1 MISPKDHDVM
11 KIVEQLEKE
20 NVFTSDEVSLIEDYL
35 CGDVGDEVLEKFAYR
50 DLSGIS
56 GAYKIQNVYVS
67 MLGHGKEDM
76 ARRFEKLFFALGEA
90 TSYELFSMLG
100 YSWRKEEIMLEPEK
114 KAALHAMFIGSQ
126 QNFFTK
132 GKFERL
138 MNHAK
143 RKPENLKKAME
154 YRTGKDSKGILV
166 LLTAYF
172 YLKYSRAQE
181 GVKLEEE
188 DEALMELYENMLV
201 NGISDIFSSSFQK
214 SYVNEIK
221 TAVMEDRVDEQI
233 LKLAGGSVNGDH
245 FVLRILSGTA
255 FVNYFLSLKLKNVVT
270 ICLAVDCECVLD
282 YMDTMDLRCDFSRLA
297 GRIDTEFHL
306 DSRELIEWAAQ
317 QHKLKILKEHLE
329 KAPDSIFCRRMI

>member
-132 GKFERL
+132 GNGVSDR
-138 MNHAK
+138 K
-143 RKPENLKKAME
+143 R
-154 YRTGKDSKGILV
+154 
-166 LLTAYF
+166 
-172 YLKYSRAQE
+172 Q
-181 GVKLEEE
+181 
-188 DEALMELYENMLV
+188 
-201 NGISDIFSSSFQK
+201 
-214 SYVNEIK
+214 
-221 TAVMEDRVDEQI
+221 
-233 LKLAGGSVNGDH
+233 
-245 FVLRILSGTA
+245 
-255 FVNYFLSLKLKNVVT
+255 
-270 ICLAVDCECVLD
+270 
-282 YMDTMDLRCDFSRLA
+282 
-297 GRIDTEFHL
+297 
-306 DSRELIEWAAQ
+306 
-317 QHKLKILKEHLE
+317 
-329 KAPDSIFCRRMI
+329 